1 MRFYAGCGA
10 PPRGDGF
17 FSVAHFNAAAMRQG
31 LMAMA
36 ITSRGGDGLQ
46 ASRHIAKEG
55 NDREQG
61 EDEYGGQANTEGSV
75 SNDREKQ
82 RVHTSY
88 CGGSEE
94 KPIARESYQK
104 SLLRS

>member
-1 MRFYAGCGA
+1 MRFYAGCGE

-17 FSVAHFNAAAMRQG
+17 FSVAHFNAAAMRHCF
-31 LMAMA
+31 MAMA
-36 ITSRGGDGLQ
+36 VTSRGRNGLQ
-46 ASRHIAKEG
+46 ASRHIAIEG

-61 EDEYGGQANTEGSV
+61 EDEYGGQANTKGSV
-75 SNDREKQ
+75 SNDGEKQ

-94 KPIARESYQK
+94 KPIARESYEK

>member
-1 MRFYAGCGA
+1 MA
-10 PPRGDGF
+10 
-17 FSVAHFNAAAMRQG
+17 VAIA
-31 LMAMA
+31 
-36 ITSRGGDGLQ
+36 SRCRNVSQ
-46 ASRHIAKEG
+46 ASRHIAIEG

-61 EDEYGGQANTEGSV
+61 EDEYGGQATTEGSV
-75 SNDREKQ
+75 SNDGEKQ